1 MKFGR
6 LAVLAILV
14 LGSMF
19 FVGAAKTD
27 EVREIIPKGETIAE
41 NHFFSGDYFENNGI
55 IDGDLFVSSDDVLI
69 NGKINGNLFLLSQN
83 ETVINGNVTGDVFVA
98 AAEKVIV
105 TGRIDGNIFAFGKVV
120 SLESRG
126 EIDRDFYAAGEEINI
141 YGAVN
146 RNANIYSASNILVK
160 GIILGDLKYTSR
172 TTNIIGG
179 SVKGE
184 TVVHEV
190 ARQDADKFMEQTSNR
205 LFSTLSFIFTTLI
218 IWFLLSFIFK
228 ETRKK
233 TANLLE
239 NKKTKLFFFYGL
251 LGLLVTIGIGIAFLI
266 SYIGIPFGLIVF
278 LLMVATLYVSTGV
291 FIVALSDYIGAKYP
305 RFAGGN
311 NILYVVGLSLLISL
325 IKLIPVLG
333 GLTSLIIVIFG
344 YGLII
349 GSFYHKIEVGEEHNL
364 IL

>member
-14 LGSMF
+14 IGSMF

-27 EVREIIPKGETIAE
+27 EVREIIPSGELIKE
-41 NHFFSGDYFENNGI
+41 DHFFTGDYFENNGT
-55 IDGDLFVSSDDVLI
+55 IDGSLFVSAGEVLI
-69 NGKINGNLFLLSQN
+69 NGDVNGNLFILSQTN
-83 ETVINGNVTGDVFVA
+83 TVITGDIKGDIYLA
-98 AAEKVIV
+98 SAEQVSI
-105 TGRIDGNIFAFGKVV
+105 TGRIDGSIFVFGKT
-120 SLESRG
+120 LDIESRA
-126 EIDRDFYAAGEEINI
+126 EIERSFYGAGQDINI

-146 RNANIYSASNILVK
+146 RDANLYSSNNILVK

-184 TVVHEV
+184 TIVHEV

-251 LGLLVTIGIGIAFLI
+251 LGLLVTVGIGIVFLI

-278 LLMVATLYVSTGV
+278 LLMAATLYVSTGV
-291 FIVALSDYIGAKYP
+291 FIVALSDYIGGKYP
-305 RFAGGN
+305 KFAGGN

-325 IKLIPVLG
+325 IKLIPLLG